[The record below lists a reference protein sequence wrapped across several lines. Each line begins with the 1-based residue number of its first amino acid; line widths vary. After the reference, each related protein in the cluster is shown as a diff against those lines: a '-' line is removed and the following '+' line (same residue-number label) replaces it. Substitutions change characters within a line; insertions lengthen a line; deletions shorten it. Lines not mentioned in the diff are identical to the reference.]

1 VIGFGNKEVTCM
13 LQLKGKLVLALG
25 ERDGVPAPAL
35 RTCAESAGA
44 TVIYDVTQC
53 FV

>member
-1 VIGFGNKEVTCM
+1 MDGLLN
-13 LQLKGKLVLALG
+13 LRDKLVLALG

-35 RTCAESAGA
+35 RSCAESAGA
-44 TVIYDVTQC
+44 QVIYDVTQC

>member
-1 VIGFGNKEVTCM
+1 MGALVN
-13 LQLKGKLVLALG
+13 LQEKLVLALG
-25 ERDGVPAPAL
+25 ERDGIPAPAL
-35 RTCAESAGA
+35 RSCAESAGA